1 LAISQPERHSRFQL
15 PSSLRLL
22 LAPGI
27 RGHTL
32 LFTGFLTLLFGAAY
46 VGGALGLSNG
56 TWTVVF
62 GIGASASATYLVLAT
77 LALSEKIR
85 NNVLFARIG
94 RRAILLVAVY
104 GPMLAGIS
112 YWIYQAGSVEALP
125 ILPYFIGIFYAW
137 ILSQAYFIAN
147 PITHAMV
154 KFENQLMGQGI
165 FKKLA
170 RTLGI
175 AILFLPI
182 APLGFGV
189 WEISSWAKQN
199 YANING
205 ADTYILAWAL
215 IVSLLLVATY
225 SIMVMWGWKNIKN
238 HRPQVAVFAGGT
250 FVIVWAY
257 LLYRAATTLMAAI
270 TQNQPSLPI
279 IDIGL
284 MVISILGAMQTFA
297 RKTVKMAD
305 RRWSQALPFLV
316 FSFGSVYAVAQYY
329 FILQG
334 GLTRAGLSALV
345 NGTVFAVGTLTLMLL
360 IRRHLKIPSVP
371 SFAQSNLPNREETV
385 STEEP
390 PVAAHESDEKETT
403 DAQVSDAN
411 QDTPTDESGSR
422 AKDIEE
428 AGSDSSEASQWE
440 T

>member
-1 LAISQPERHSRFQL
+1 M
-15 PSSLRLL
+15 
-22 LAPGI
+22 
-27 RGHTL
+27 
-32 LFTGFLTLLFGAAY
+32 
-46 VGGALGLSNG
+46 
-56 TWTVVF
+56 
-62 GIGASASATYLVLAT
+62 
-77 LALSEKIR
+77 ALSEKIR

-175 AILFLPI
+175 TILFLPI

-225 SIMVMWGWKNIKN
+225 SIMV
-238 HRPQVAVFAGGT
+238 T
-250 FVIVWAY
+250 SVIG
-257 LLYRAATTLMAAI
+257 AAA
-270 TQNQPSLPI
+270 
-279 IDIGL
+279 
-284 MVISILGAMQTFA
+284 
-297 RKTVKMAD
+297 
-305 RRWSQALPFLV
+305 
-316 FSFGSVYAVAQYY
+316 
-329 FILQG
+329 
-334 GLTRAGLSALV
+334 
-345 NGTVFAVGTLTLMLL
+345 
-360 IRRHLKIPSVP
+360 
-371 SFAQSNLPNREETV
+371 
-385 STEEP
+385 
-390 PVAAHESDEKETT
+390 
-403 DAQVSDAN
+403 
-411 QDTPTDESGSR
+411 
-422 AKDIEE
+422 
-428 AGSDSSEASQWE
+428 
-440 T
+440 

>member
-1 LAISQPERHSRFQL
+1 M
-15 PSSLRLL
+15 

-46 VGGALGLSNG
+46 VGGALGLSG

-62 GIGASASATYLVLAT
+62 GMGASASATYLVLSL

-85 NNVLFARIG
+85 NTILFARMG
-94 RRAILLVAVY
+94 RRAILLVVVY
-104 GPMLAGIS
+104 GPILAGIS

-147 PITHAMV
+147 PITHAMA
-154 KFENQLMGQGI
+154 KFENQLLGQGI
-165 FKKLA
+165 FKRIA

-175 AILFLPI
+175 TVLFLPI

-189 WEISSWAKQN
+189 WEISNWAKQN
-199 YANING
+199 YANIIG
-205 ADTYILAWAL
+205 ADTYILAWTL

-225 SIMVMWGWKNIKN
+225 SIIVMWGWKNIKN

-250 FVIVWAY
+250 FVIVWGY

-297 RKTVKMAD
+297 RKTVRMAD

-334 GLTRAGLSALV
+334 GLTRASLSAIV

-371 SFAQSNLPNREETV
+371 ALGQTNMPHRDEPV
-385 STEEP
+385 SIEEP
-390 PVAAHESDEKETT
+390 QVAPNQSDENATADEE
-403 DAQVSDAN
+403 VSNRN
-411 QDTPTDESGSR
+411 QDTPTDESGSG
-422 AKDIEE
+422 AKDLEE
-428 AGSDSSEASQWE
+428 AESDSSEVSQWE

>member
-1 LAISQPERHSRFQL
+1 MAISQPERHSRFQL

-27 RGHTL
+27 RCHTI

-46 VGGALGLSNG
+46 VGGGLGLSG

-62 GIGASASATYLVLAT
+62 GIGASASATYLVLSL

-85 NNVLFARIG
+85 NTLLFARMG
-94 RRAILLVAVY
+94 RRAILLVVVY
-104 GPMLAGIS
+104 GPILAAVS

-147 PITHAMV
+147 PITHAMA
-154 KFENQLMGQGI
+154 KFENQLLGQGI
-165 FKKLA
+165 FKRIA

-175 AILFLPI
+175 TVLFLPI

-199 YANING
+199 YANITG
-205 ADTYILAWAL
+205 ADTYILVWTL

-225 SIMVMWGWKNIKN
+225 SITVMWGWKNIKN

-250 FVIVWAY
+250 FVIVWGY

-334 GLTRAGLSALV
+334 GLTRAGLSAIV
-345 NGTVFAVGTLTLMLL
+345 NGTVFAVGTLTMMLL
-360 IRRHLKIPSVP
+360 IRRHLKIPSGL
-371 SFAQSNLPNREETV
+371 SFGQTNPPNTEEIV

-390 PVAAHESDEKETT
+390 SVAVHENNEDETA
-403 DAQVSDAN
+403 DAQVSDTN
-411 QDTPTDESGSR
+411 QDAPSDQSASR
-422 AKDIEE
+422 ARDAEE
-428 AGSDSSEASQWE
+428 AQSDSSEASQWE